1 MAFFAKYLRCFSR
14 NVMMYNVCIPK
25 VITHFVLLRYLTTSY
40 GDHQGRN
47 KQENEVI
54 FSFDPPPPLKL
65 CATENISFIG

>member
-25 VITHFVLLRYLTTSY
+25 VIIHFVLLRYLTTSY

-54 FSFDPPPPLKL
+54 FSFDPPPLSFVPLR
-65 CATENISFIG
+65 TFHS